1 MSQKFADVI
10 KILPKTPG
18 VYKFLGSDKE
28 ILYVGKAKNLK
39 KRVSSYFSKG
49 SHGPRTSHMLSK
61 LASIEFSE
69 VRSESEALLLENNLI
84 KTLMPRYNILFR
96 DDKSYPLLKI
106 SNHKFPRISFFRGN
120 TETSDKFFGPY
131 PNAWAV
137 KESIQILQKVFK
149 LRDCRDSI
157 FSNRSRPCIQ
167 YQINRCSAPCVGLI
181 SETDYAEDVTR
192 SISFLN
198 GNFSEIF
205 EELKI
210 FMEEASKSLKFEKA
224 KEYRDQITALSKI
237 IQKNNMESS
246 NDKDCD
252 IFVVASNGIFV
263 AINTATVKGGR
274 YLGDKISFAHNSE
287 RMGLNSQ
294 EVLTEA
300 LTYFLIQYY
309 EKKAFPSVIVVNNKS
324 AIENFS
330 KWLDLSPR
338 SLRIEKKPKL
348 IFSPRSEQGN
358 WAELAK
364 QNLNQALVR
373 KALEANSLK
382 DRLQYLI
389 SFLGLGLND
398 EQASRF
404 RIECFDV
411 SHLSGEAT
419 YCSCIVF
426 QNCTLQTSK
435 YRKYKIKT
443 AKANDDYGALKE
455 ALNRRFKEAQDIPD
469 LLIIDGGKGQ
479 LAIAEEVL
487 DDNGILDV
495 ITLGIAKGE
504 GRKVGLETVFFDRR
518 NKGLGQPDQNA
529 LMFLAYL
536 RDEAHRYAILG
547 MRNHKIKTSKRSI
560 LDEIEGIGAVRKK
573 RLLERFGGLREIEKA
588 SVDELGS
595 VNGVS
600 RALAGKIYAYIH
612 Q

>member
-1 MSQKFADVI
+1 M
-10 KILPKTPG
+10 
-18 VYKFLGSDKE
+18 
-28 ILYVGKAKNLK
+28 
-39 KRVSSYFSKG
+39 
-49 SHGPRTSHMLSK
+49 
-61 LASIEFSE
+61 
-69 VRSESEALLLENNLI
+69 
-84 KTLMPRYNILFR
+84 
-96 DDKSYPLLKI
+96 
-106 SNHKFPRISFFRGN
+106 
-120 TETSDKFFGPY
+120 
-131 PNAWAV
+131 
-137 KESIQILQKVFK
+137 
-149 LRDCRDSI
+149 
-157 FSNRSRPCIQ
+157 
-167 YQINRCSAPCVGLI
+167 
-181 SETDYAEDVTR
+181 
-192 SISFLN
+192 
-198 GNFSEIF
+198 
-205 EELKI
+205 
-210 FMEEASKSLKFEKA
+210 
-224 KEYRDQITALSKI
+224 
-237 IQKNNMESS
+237 
-246 NDKDCD
+246 
-252 IFVVASNGIFV
+252 
-263 AINTATVKGGR
+263 
-274 YLGDKISFAHNSE
+274 
-287 RMGLNSQ
+287 
-294 EVLTEA
+294 
-300 LTYFLIQYY
+300 
-309 EKKAFPSVIVVNNKS
+309 
-324 AIENFS
+324 
-330 KWLDLSPR
+330 
-338 SLRIEKKPKL
+338 LRIEKKPKL

-373 KALEANSLK
+373 KALEANNLK
-382 DRLQYLI
+382 DRLHHLI

-455 ALNRRFKEAQDIPD
+455 ALHRRFKEAQDIPD

>member
-1 MSQKFADVI
+1 MSQKFSDVI

-18 VYKFLGSDKE
+18 VYKFFGSNKE
-28 ILYVGKAKNLK
+28 ILYIGKAKNLK
-39 KRVSSYFSKG
+39 KRVSSYFSKVN
-49 SHGPRTSHMLSK
+49 HGPRTSHMLSK
-61 LASIEFSE
+61 LVSIEFSE

-137 KESIQILQKVFK
+137 KESIQILQKIFK

-167 YQINRCSAPCVGLI
+167 HQINRCSAPCVGLI

-205 EELKI
+205 DELKI
-210 FMEEASKSLKFEKA
+210 LMEKASKSLKFEKA

-237 IQKNNMESS
+237 IQRNDMESS

-252 IFVVASNGIFV
+252 IFVVASNGVFV

-274 YLGDKISFAHNSE
+274 YLGDKITFAHNSE

-294 EVLTEA
+294 EILTEA
-300 LTYFLIQYY
+300 LTFFLIQYY
-309 EKKAFPSVIVVNNKS
+309 EKKAFPSVIVVNDKS
-324 AIENFS
+324 AMDNFN
-330 KWLDLSPR
+330 KWLDLSQR
-338 SLRIEKKPKL
+338 GVRIEKKPKL
-348 IFSPRSEQGN
+348 IFSPRSAQGN
-358 WAELAK
+358 LAELAK

-373 KALEANSLK
+373 RALEANSLK

-389 SFLGLGLND
+389 SFLGLDLNG

-426 QNCTLQTSK
+426 QNYTLQTSK

-443 AKANDDYGALKE
+443 AKANDDYGSLKE
-455 ALNRRFKEAQDIPD
+455 ALNRRFKEAQDIPN

-479 LAIAEEVL
+479 LAIAETVL
-487 DDNGILDV
+487 NDCGILGV

-518 NKGLGQPDQNA
+518 NKGLGQPDQNT

-573 RLLERFGGLREIEKA
+573 RLLARFGGLREIEKA
-588 SVDELGS
+588 SVDELCS
-595 VNGVS
+595 VYGVS
-600 RALAGKIYAYIH
+600 RELAGKIYAYIH

>member
-1 MSQKFADVI
+1 MDQKFADVI

-28 ILYVGKAKNLK
+28 VLYIGKAKNLK
-39 KRVSSYFSKG
+39 NRVSSYFSRG
-49 SHGPRTSHMLSK
+49 SHSPRILHMLSK

-120 TETSDKFFGPY
+120 TETSHKFFGPY
-131 PNAWAV
+131 PNSWAV
-137 KESIQILQKVFK
+137 KESIQILQKIFK

-167 YQINRCSAPCVGLI
+167 YQIGRCSAPCVGLV
-181 SETDYAEDVTR
+181 SETDYAEDVAR

-205 EELKI
+205 DELKI
-210 FMEEASKSLKFEKA
+210 HMEESAKSLKFEKA
-224 KEYRDQITALSKI
+224 REYRDQITALSKI
-237 IQKNNMESS
+237 IQRNNMESS

-252 IFVVASNGIFV
+252 IFVAGSNGIFV

-287 RMGLNSQ
+287 RTGLNSLD
-294 EVLTEA
+294 VLTEA
-300 LTYFLIQYY
+300 LTYFLIHYY
-309 EKKAFPSVIVVNNKS
+309 EKKALPSVIVVNNKQ
-324 AIENFS
+324 AIDNFS
-330 KWLDLSPR
+330 KWLDLSPAGAK
-338 SLRIEKKPKL
+338 IKKKPKL
-348 IFSPRSEQGN
+348 IFSPRSEQSN

-373 KALEANSLK
+373 KALEANNLK
-382 DRLQYLI
+382 DRLQNLI
-389 SFLGLGLND
+389 RFLGLDLND
-398 EQASRF
+398 EHASRF

-419 YCSCIVF
+419 YCSCVVF
-426 QNCTLQTSK
+426 QNCALQASK

-469 LLIIDGGKGQ
+469 LLIVDGGKGQ
-479 LAIAEEVL
+479 LAIADQILE
-487 DDNGILDV
+487 DNGIFTV

-504 GRKVGLETVFFDRR
+504 GRKVGLETVFFGRR
-518 NKGLGQPDQNA
+518 NKNLAQPDQNV

-547 MRNHKIKTSKRSI
+547 MRNHKLKTAKRSL

-573 RLLERFGGLREIEKA
+573 RLLQRFGGLKEIEKA
-588 SVDELGS
+588 SVEELGTVS
-595 VNGVS
+595 GVS
-600 RALAGKIYAYIH
+600 KALAGKIYAYIH